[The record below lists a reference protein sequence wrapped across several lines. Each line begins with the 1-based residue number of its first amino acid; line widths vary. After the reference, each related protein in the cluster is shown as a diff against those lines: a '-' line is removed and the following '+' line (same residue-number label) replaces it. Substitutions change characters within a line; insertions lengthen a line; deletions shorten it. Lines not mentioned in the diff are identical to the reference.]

1 MQLLQPH
8 PGWVELD
15 PHVLWEQFVDII
27 TEVIEGTQTS
37 QSINQS
43 TSNNSIHSFPHYERF
58 ILQYLKYLNW
68 LNLISWVSKVIV
80 NYGNVFIYRTY
91 PFTVHCS

>member
-15 PHVLWEQFVDII
+15 PLVLWEQFVDVI

-37 QSINQS
+37 QSTIIIINEC
-43 TSNNSIHSFPHYERF
+43 TNNNSIFTVCSFRHYDKFEYNTEF
-58 ILQYLKYLNW
+58 KVSE
-68 LNLISWVSKVIV
+68 LIKSDFLDDGS
-80 NYGNVFIYRTY
+80 GNVFIYGSSR
-91 PFTVHCS
+91 